1 MFRIVEHEELAPK
14 VHRMRVAA
22 PYVAAKAQPG
32 QFVILVVDDV
42 GERVPF
48 TISDWDR
55 EAGTVDFVFIEVG
68 YTTRQMA
75 SLKAGDGF
83 AHFIGPL
90 GRAGEVDRYGHVVAV
105 ASGYGIAGMAP
116 VVEAL
121 KANGNQVTTILQA
134 AGPEAVYGKERLA
147 AASDQLILAVG
158 DSPSS
163 ATSLGVLQSLVAEH
177 PSRPVDRV
185 VAMASLCLMHA
196 VCEATRS
203 AAIKTMVHLAPVM
216 VDGTGMCGACRFS
229 TKGGNRFACVHGPEF
244 DGHEVD
250 GWDVLLARRC
260 TYADAS
266 VKQPGYQC
274 RGCSQW

>member
-48 TISDWDR
+48 TISGWDR

-75 SLKAGDGF
+75 SLKVGDGF

-90 GRAGEVDRYGHVVAV
+90 GRAGEVDRYGHVVAIT
-105 ASGYGIAGMAP
+105 SGYGIAGMAP

-134 AGPEAVYGKERLA
+134 AGPEFR
-147 AASDQLILAVG
+147 
-158 DSPSS
+158 
-163 ATSLGVLQSLVAEH
+163 SL
-177 PSRPVDRV
+177 
-185 VAMASLCLMHA
+185 
-196 VCEATRS
+196 
-203 AAIKTMVHLAPVM
+203 
-216 VDGTGMCGACRFS
+216 
-229 TKGGNRFACVHGPEF
+229 
-244 DGHEVD
+244 
-250 GWDVLLARRC
+250 
-260 TYADAS
+260 
-266 VKQPGYQC
+266 
-274 RGCSQW
+274 

>member
-1 MFRIVEHEELAPK
+1 MFPIVEHQELAPK

-32 QFVILVVDDV
+32 QFVILVVDEV

-68 YTTRQMA
+68 RTTQQMA
-75 SLKAGDGF
+75 GLKAGDGF

-90 GRAGEVDRYGHVVAV
+90 GRAGEVDHYGHVVAV

-116 VVEAL
+116 IVEAL
-121 KANGNQVTTILQA
+121 KANGNRVTTILQA
-134 AGPEAVYGKERLA
+134 AGPEAVYGKDRLA
-147 AASDQLILAVG
+147 VASDELVLALG
-158 DSPSS
+158 DSPQNPT
-163 ATSLGVLQSLVAEH
+163 ALGVLQRLLANGGISI
-177 PSRPVDRV
+177 DRV
-185 VAMASLCLMHA
+185 VAMASLCVMHA
-196 VCEATRS
+196 ICEATRP
-203 AAIKTMVHLAPVM
+203 AGIKTMVHLAPVM

-244 DGHEVD
+244 DGHEVE

-260 TYADAS
+260 TYADES
-266 VKQPGYQC
+266 VRQQGFQC